1 MKAMIL
7 AAGRGERL
15 RPLTLRTPK
24 PLLMVRGQPLIAWHL
39 ATLARMGV
47 REVVINL
54 SWLGEQIR
62 AALGDGAAFGLA
74 IHYSDEGPEPLEVG
88 GGIFRALPLLGP
100 GPFLLVNGDV
110 FTDLDPGR
118 LALEPDALAHLV
130 LVPNP
135 AHHPRGD
142 FALAGD
148 RILAEG
154 EPRYTYAGIGVY
166 RPELF
171 AGCSDGRFP
180 LLPLLQ
186 HAIAQGRLHGEVH
199 TGRWTDVG
207 TPERLAAIEKE

>member
-24 PLLMVRGQPLIAWHL
+24 PLLMVRGRPLIAWHL

-88 GGIFRALPLLGP
+88 GGIFRALPLLGRSP
-100 GPFLLVNGDV
+100 
-110 FTDLDPGR
+110 
-118 LALEPDALAHLV
+118 
-130 LVPNP
+130 
-135 AHHPRGD
+135 
-142 FALAGD
+142 
-148 RILAEG
+148 
-154 EPRYTYAGIGVY
+154 
-166 RPELF
+166 
-171 AGCSDGRFP
+171 CS
-180 LLPLLQ
+180 
-186 HAIAQGRLHGEVH
+186 
-199 TGRWTDVG
+199 
-207 TPERLAAIEKE
+207 